1 MDGEGRRG
9 RGYCNFKL
17 QLNIVVKQQL
27 SVAHTS
33 IHLQLLLNPQVP
45 LQVSLSL
52 LLALFFIVLQHFMA
66 NLWRIVAHAIN
77 LCGRCENIYTIY
89 FVDLSRTCVR
99 ACSTCTCPPSSLL
112 SLHHL
117 TSCCLLY
124 DPLATFVWL
133 LLISLLLLLFY
144 ERFLRCFMLCFRRS
158 STLSCSHSHA
168 RTLAQHALFA
178 VSFAV
183 EHVADI
189 KKLHCILS
197 CATRDRD
204 SSRNNNNNSDNEHRS

>member
-1 MDGEGRRG
+1 MEFPPSPKCAQLVRIVECADSSFLVVPVSLSLPLFPHLLPLCLTICLLSALSAYCFKCIFHPVSVHNCILPPVLSPNIACKFINIMDGEGWRG

-33 IHLQLLLNPQVP
+33 IHLKLLLNPQVP

-89 FVDLSRTCVR
+89 FADLSRTCVR
-99 ACSTCTCPPSSLL
+99 ACSTCSCPPSSLL
-112 SLHHL
+112 SLIL
-117 TSCCLLY
+117 VP
-124 DPLATFVWL
+124 PLD
-133 LLISLLLLLFY
+133 
-144 ERFLRCFMLCFRRS
+144 FMLF
-158 STLSCSHSHA
+158 TL
-168 RTLAQHALFA
+168 
-178 VSFAV
+178 
-183 EHVADI
+183 
-189 KKLHCILS
+189 
-197 CATRDRD
+197 
-204 SSRNNNNNSDNEHRS
+204 